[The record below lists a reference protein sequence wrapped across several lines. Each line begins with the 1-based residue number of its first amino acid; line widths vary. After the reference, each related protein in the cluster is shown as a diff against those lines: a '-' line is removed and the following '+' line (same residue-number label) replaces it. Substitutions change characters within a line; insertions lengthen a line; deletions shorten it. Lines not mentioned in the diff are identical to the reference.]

1 MYNIVKS
8 YVSIM
13 QKEDIRKF
21 ANKNNLTTTN
31 EEIDFIYDFI
41 KNNYEYILKNPNSFD
56 INKYKDKFSNENFLF
71 LTTLINKYKRM
82 IM

>member
-1 MYNIVKS
+1 MYNIVKN
-8 YVSIM
+8 YVTVM
-13 QKEDIRKF
+13 KKEDIRHF

-41 KNNYEYILKNPNSFD
+41 KNNYEHILKNPSSFD
-56 INKYKDKFSNENFLF
+56 INNYKDKFSNENFIF

>member
-8 YVSIM
+8 YVSVM
-13 QKEDIRKF
+13 KKEDIRKF
-21 ANKNNLTTTN
+21 AIKNNLVATN

-41 KNNYEYILKNPNSFD
+41 KNNYEHVLKNPNSFD
-56 INKYKDKFSNENFLF
+56 INKYKDRFSNENFIF

-82 IM
+82 II

>member
-8 YVSIM
+8 YVAVM
-13 QKEDIRKF
+13 KKDDIRSF
-21 ANKNNLTTTN
+21 ASKNNLSATN

-41 KNNYEYILKNPNSFD
+41 KNNYEHILKNPSSFD
-56 INKYKDKFSNENFLF
+56 INKYQDKFSKENFIF
-71 LTTLINKYKRM
+71 LTTLVNKYKRM

>member
-8 YVSIM
+8 YVSVL
-13 QKEDIRKF
+13 KKDDIRSF
-21 ANKNNLTTTN
+21 ARKNNLNATN

-41 KNNYEYILKNPNSFD
+41 KNNYEHILKNPDSFD
-56 INKYKDKFSNENFLF
+56 INKYKGHFSQENFAFITNLV
-71 LTTLINKYKRM
+71 NKYKRM